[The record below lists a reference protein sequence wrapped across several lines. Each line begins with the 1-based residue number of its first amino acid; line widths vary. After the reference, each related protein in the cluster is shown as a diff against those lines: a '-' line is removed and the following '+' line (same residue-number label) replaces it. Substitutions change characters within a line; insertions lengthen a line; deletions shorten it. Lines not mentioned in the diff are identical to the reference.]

1 MTNNSRRTA
10 ALACASLLLFL
21 LPFVAGL
28 DGRRLAP
35 AERIDD
41 AAFWRL
47 SSEFS
52 EPNGFFQS
60 DNLLS
65 NERGFPAVIPEI
77 SRRASSRSAY
87 VGVGPEQNFSYLAA
101 LKPRVAFIVDI
112 RRQNAVL
119 HLLYKSLFELSPNRA
134 EFLSRLFSRPRPK
147 QLGPRSSVHDLFEA
161 FALVPGKADLF
172 AANLRAVRSHLV
184 ERHHFGLSAEDLDAL
199 KYVYSA
205 FFEAGP
211 DLTYSM
217 GGRRGRAFPS
227 YAELMVAADDA
238 GVARSYLASEESY
251 EVLRDLQQRN
261 LIIPVVGDFSGPKA
275 FRAVGEYLVGRGLIV
290 TALYASNVESYL
302 FRNNVWRSF
311 YGNLAALPADGRSV
325 LVRSLSRGFGGR
337 GMGYPGVFPAY
348 PGGGMDGRIVL
359 DSIED
364 LVGAFRRGEIS
375 DYADVLARPGVRIQ

>member
-1 MTNNSRRTA
+1 MTMRRTA

-21 LPFVAGL
+21 LPAFVGL
-28 DGRRLAP
+28 DGRQSGP
-35 AERIDD
+35 ADRIDD

-47 SSEFS
+47 SSESS
-52 EPNGFFQS
+52 EPDGYFQS

-65 NERGFPAVIPEI
+65 NERGFPAVLPEI
-77 SRRASSRSAY
+77 ARRASSRSAY

-101 LKPRVAFIVDI
+101 LRPRIAFIVDI

-119 HLLYKSLFELSPNRA
+119 HLLYKALFELSPNRA

-147 QLGPRSSVHDLFEA
+147 QLGSRSSVRGLFEA
-161 FALVPGKADLF
+161 FALVPAKADLF
-172 AANLRAVRSHLV
+172 AANLKAVRSHLV
-184 ERHHFGLSAEDLDAL
+184 ERHHFALSEDDLDAL

-217 GGRRGRAFPS
+217 GGGRRGRAFPS
-227 YAELMVAADDA
+227 YAELMLAADDA
-238 GVARSYLASEESY
+238 GVARSYLANEESY
-251 EVLRDLQQRN
+251 QVLRDLQQRN
-261 LIIPVVGDFSGPKA
+261 LVIPVVGDFSGPKA
-275 FRAVGEYLVGRGLIV
+275 LRAVGAYLAGRGLTV

-302 FRNNVWRSF
+302 FRNDVWRSF

-325 LVRSLSRGFGGR
+325 LVRSLSRGFGWR
-337 GMGYPGVFPAY
+337 SMTYPAPGVAY

-375 DYADVLARPGVRIQ
+375 TYADVLARPGVRIE